1 MVSPQQQVKRL
12 RDDSPHE
19 EPSPKREKESA
30 SRTMK
35 KLIREA
41 ASRNGLDAT
50 ARINRGSLIREI
62 IDNVQSND

>member
-1 MVSPQQQVKRL
+1 MVSQQQQVKRL

-35 KLIREA
+35 KIIREA
-41 ASRNGLDAT
+41 ASRNGFDAT
-50 ARINRGSLIREI
+50 AINRGSVFREI
-62 IDNVQSND
+62 IGNV